1 MARLARIVV
10 PGLPHHVTQRGNRRM
25 EIFFTPEDRQV
36 YLALLR
42 KYLERHGLQVY
53 AYCLMTNHLHLVA
66 MPSTQVALS
75 RTLRDTHTAYASYI
89 NRREGVSGH
98 LWQGRFFSS
107 VLEDAHLWAAVRYVE
122 RNPVRAG
129 LVTQAIDYPWSSAA
143 AHARGTTDPVLSRG
157 FPPPGVIKD
166 WGVWLQDEEEQAS
179 TYLRRQTNTGRPCGG
194 PSFLTALEDLL
205 QRRLQPLTRGRK
217 TRKTMTDANS

>member
-1 MARLARIVV
+1 M
-10 PGLPHHVTQRGNRRM
+10 
-25 EIFFTPEDRQV
+25 
-36 YLALLR
+36 
-42 KYLERHGLQVY
+42 Y

-217 TRKTMTDANS
+217 PRKTMTDANS

>member
-25 EIFFTPEDRQV
+25 EIFFTP
-36 YLALLR
+36 
-42 KYLERHGLQVY
+42 
-53 AYCLMTNHLHLVA
+53 M
-66 MPSTQVALS
+66 ALS

-98 LWQGRFFSS
+98 LWQGRFFYS

-143 AHARGTTDPVLSRG
+143 A
-157 FPPPGVIKD
+157 
-166 WGVWLQDEEEQAS
+166 
-179 TYLRRQTNTGRPCGG
+179 GG
-194 PSFLTALEDLL
+194 PESAPRVRYSSKSRPHSVCRNWLIS
-205 QRRLQPLTRGRK
+205 RRPMVGYHSQ
-217 TRKTMTDANS
+217 S

>member
-1 MARLARIVV
+1 
-10 PGLPHHVTQRGNRRM
+10 M

-143 AHARGTTDPVLSRG
+143 AYHTGVSAPTAPTAVDAR
-157 FPPPGVIKD
+157 KKA
-166 WGVWLQDEEEQAS
+166 Q
-179 TYLRRQTNTGRPCGG
+179 
-194 PSFLTALEDLL
+194 EDYD
-205 QRRLQPLTRGRK
+205 RC
-217 TRKTMTDANS
+217 